1 MFLSSLY
8 CLNWQLIGF
17 SCLSFGL
24 LGFVLNGFEL
34 VANSCL
40 GFGFEFWYDGSGV
53 EEGVL
58 SLSFGLLSCW
68 VMV

>member
-1 MFLSSLY
+1 M
-8 CLNWQLIGF
+8 
-17 SCLSFGL
+17 SFGL

-40 GFGFEFWYDGSGV
+40 GFGFEFWYDGFGV